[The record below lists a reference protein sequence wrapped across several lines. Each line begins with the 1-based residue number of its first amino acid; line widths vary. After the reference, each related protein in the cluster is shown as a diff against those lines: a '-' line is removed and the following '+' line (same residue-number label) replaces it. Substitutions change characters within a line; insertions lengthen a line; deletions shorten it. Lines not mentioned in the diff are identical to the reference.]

1 MVGTLGVTRNP
12 RPADTANRIFYIQLI
27 IYGIIFVLAVLVMRE
42 TRGPVILSRRTAAA
56 ATPKQS
62 TSPSS
67 RRAALD
73 NFGVIIAENVVLPS
87 RMFLTEPVVFFFTLW
102 SAFTFGLVFVSTQSV
117 AQVYSTLYDFTE
129 PQTGLVQA
137 AIGIGELIGF
147 FICLA
152 QNAYYARPKRRGSRG
167 EEHADAG
174 GRAPEARLAAAVI
187 TSFVC
192 LTGGLFWYA
201 WASQSQLHW
210 TLPTAGLILIGMGI
224 INIVQAVGLYVA
236 DGYAR
241 YAASAI
247 AAVAFGE
254 NFMAALLP
262 LAAQSMYTNLGFEW
276 ASSLLGFV
284 ALVLSF
290 WPIVLWIKGRS
301 IRERSPFM
309 RVAAYK

>member
-1 MVGTLGVTRNP
+1 MP
-12 RPADTANRIFYIQLI
+12 RNRILYIQII
-27 IYGIIFVLAVLVMRE
+27 IYGAIFMLAALVMRE
-42 TRGPVILSRRTAAA
+42 TRGPVILSRRSAAA
-56 ATPKQS
+56 APKRS
-62 TSPSS
+62 ASPSS
-67 RRAALD
+67 RRAARD
-73 NFGVIIAENVVLPS
+73 NAGAIIAEAVVLPS

-152 QNAYYARPKRRGSRG
+152 QNAYYARPVGRGPRG
-167 EEHADAG
+167 RGADDIDHENKI
-174 GRAPEARLAAAVI
+174 RPPEARLAAAVP
-187 TSFVC
+187 TSFLC

-201 WASQSQLHW
+201 WASQPQLHW
-210 TLPTAGLILIGMGI
+210 TLPTAGLGVVGIGI
-224 INIVQAVGLYVA
+224 IVIMQAVGLYVA

-254 NFMAALLP
+254 NVMAAFLP
-262 LAAQSMYTNLGFEW
+262 LAAQSMYTRLGFEW

-290 WPIVLWIKGRS
+290 WPIVLWIKGKS
-301 IRERSPFM
+301 IRRRSQFM